1 MLPANLNR
9 PHNVPK
15 LVLKPVLE
23 QSRRLETMRT
33 CLRNLMRD
41 PRIIH
46 DVQDGLIAD
55 HDAEQ
60 DVAAAEWATRT
71 AKICPF

>member
-46 DVQDGLIAD
+46 DVQDGLTAEHHED
-55 HDAEQ
+55 TTDDAE
-60 DVAAAEWATRT
+60 EWAAQS